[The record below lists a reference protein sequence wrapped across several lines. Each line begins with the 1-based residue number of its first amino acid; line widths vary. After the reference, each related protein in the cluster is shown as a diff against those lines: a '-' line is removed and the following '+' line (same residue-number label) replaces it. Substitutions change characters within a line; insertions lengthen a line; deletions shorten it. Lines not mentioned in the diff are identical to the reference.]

1 MASVW
6 KEGSWLAEDAED
18 DSPTAL
24 AADCR
29 RDCGGVVP
37 RRDWVQAMA
46 GAATMIAPRRYGRR
60 FFMLFGI
67 TGTEILMD
75 FRLKNDKVV

>member
-1 MASVW
+1 
-6 KEGSWLAEDAED
+6 
-18 DSPTAL
+18 
-24 AADCR
+24 
-29 RDCGGVVP
+29 
-37 RRDWVQAMA
+37 MA

>member
-1 MASVW
+1 
-6 KEGSWLAEDAED
+6 
-18 DSPTAL
+18 
-24 AADCR
+24 
-29 RDCGGVVP
+29 
-37 RRDWVQAMA
+37 MA
-46 GAATMIAPRRYGRR
+46 GAATMKAPRRYGRR